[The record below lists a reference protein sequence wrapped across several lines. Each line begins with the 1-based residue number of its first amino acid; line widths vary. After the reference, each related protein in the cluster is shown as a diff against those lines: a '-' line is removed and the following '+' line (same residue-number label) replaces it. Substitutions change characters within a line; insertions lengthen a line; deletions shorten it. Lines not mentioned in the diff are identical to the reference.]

1 MPEATAEVMHEGWFT
16 AGDLAYMDEEGYYY
30 LTDRKKDMIISGG
43 ENIYPVEIEQVIAT
57 HPKVLDVAVIG
68 VPEKQWGEVPKAV
81 VVVRKDMQATE
92 AEILEYCRDR
102 LAKFKQPKSVDF
114 VEALPRNPT
123 GKVER
128 RILKDKYWKGHDK
141 RIA

>member
-1 MPEATAEVMHEGWFT
+1 
-16 AGDLAYMDEEGYYY
+16 
-30 LTDRKKDMIISGG
+30 
-43 ENIYPVEIEQVIAT
+43 
-57 HPKVLDVAVIG
+57 
-68 VPEKQWGEVPKAV
+68 
-81 VVVRKDMQATE
+81 MQATE